1 MVSRKV
7 LENTIVRNSEG
18 LAALCEKLGY
28 GKDIKQLQFNNGVY
42 VSSITDFLDDNPGAI
57 EALVEFM
64 MDHHASESEEC
75 QCCGEECNEEGEC
88 ITSDCDNF
96 GKAWDNDGSENDD
109 PEACPGCGCKP
120 GDGITESC
128 NDPGGCGESKLR
140 RGEVHQDK

>member
-28 GKDIKQLQFNNGVY
+28 GKDIKQLQFNSGAY

-64 MDHHASESEEC
+64 MQHHSSEHEEC
-75 QCCGEECNEEGEC
+75 NCCGEECDEENKC
-88 ITSDCDNF
+88 TTTDCDNF
-96 GKAWDNDGSENDD
+96 GGSFDADECETLA
-109 PEACPGCGCKP
+109 P
-120 GDGITESC
+120 TE
-128 NDPGGCGESKLR
+128 
-140 RGEVHQDK
+140 